1 MNTEENTSMATNIE
15 LYDARLNRVKKAVA
29 MEKPDRVP
37 VVPFFQT
44 FPYLWA
50 GYTIAECFYDV
61 EKAKDA
67 YRRFLNHFQ
76 PDMAMG
82 YSGVFLGQG
91 PIMEKMDAKQFQW
104 PGQPGGKVDPR
115 NIFQYIEK
123 PYLADGE
130 YPELLSDLSGW
141 YMNKWLP
148 RVYGA
153 LDGLKSF
160 SIPLMSAYS
169 IPAGMVQ
176 FADPKIV
183 EIAQNLHEVG
193 KMSAAWI
200 AEVAAFEQ
208 EMMEMGFPIWAGAA
222 TTTAF
227 DVLSDTLRGTID
239 TMADL
244 FENPEEVHRA
254 VEMFYPTSFY
264 GGVAQMQH
272 ANGLFVFI
280 PLHKGLDGFM
290 SPKQYDEFYWPTL
303 QRMVEGF
310 IQMGY
315 TPLIYTEGKY
325 DSRLERIKE
334 ITPGKCLYH
343 FEDVDIKEAKRIVG
357 KDHCISGGL
366 SSQVLR
372 LGKPD
377 QVRDAVKELFDICAV
392 DGGYIF
398 DLSDTID
405 DVPVENVEAM
415 METAFEYGKY

>member
-1 MNTEENTSMATNIE
+1 MATNKE

-123 PYLADGE
+123 PYLAEGE

-176 FADPKIV
+176 FANPQIV

-193 KMSAAWI
+193 KLSAAWL
-200 AEVAAFEQ
+200 ADVAAFEQ
-208 EMMEMGFPIWAGAA
+208 EMMDMGYPIWAGAA

>member
-1 MNTEENTSMATNIE
+1 MATNKE

-123 PYLADGE
+123 PYLAEGE

-176 FADPKIV
+176 FANPQIV

-193 KMSAAWI
+193 KLSAAWL
-200 AEVAAFEQ
+200 ADVAAFEQ
-208 EMMEMGFPIWAGAA
+208 EMMDMGYPIWAGAA

-290 SPKQYDEFYWPTL
+290 SPKQYDDFYWPTL

>member
-1 MNTEENTSMATNIE
+1 MATNKE

-82 YSGVFLGQG
+82 YSAVFLGQG

-123 PYLADGE
+123 PYLAEGE

-176 FADPKIV
+176 FANPQIV

-193 KMSAAWI
+193 KLSAAWL
-200 AEVAAFEQ
+200 ADVAAFEQ
-208 EMMEMGFPIWAGAA
+208 EMMDMGYPIWAGAA